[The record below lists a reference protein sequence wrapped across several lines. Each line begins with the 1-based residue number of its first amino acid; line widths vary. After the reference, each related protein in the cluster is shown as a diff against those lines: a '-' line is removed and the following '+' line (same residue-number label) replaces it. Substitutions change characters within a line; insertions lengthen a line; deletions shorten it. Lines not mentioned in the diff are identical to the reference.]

1 MEQNISVSHPAPNY
15 LFFFFFFFFY
25 LFAFVCAVFIAACG
39 LFLIATS
46 GGYSSLWGAVFSF
59 QWLLLLWSTGSW
71 AHGLSS
77 CGSQV

>member
-15 LFFFFFFFFY
+15 LFFFFFNFY